1 MKLLIFYFQ
10 RGFDVKLIEFLFA
23 EFSRCCRGLDPPLPY
38 PLMIKIEYFW
48 IVFQLLETLH
58 SRNGFLRFSFSPV
71 IFVFV
76 CARTWVFISCCYSPF
91 LPSASL
97 CVCVCSKSLVRD
109 KRVSLELFSA
119 SVALFSHIRLL
130 IFFFFFLFF
139 ERDSIRTW
147 GCLGLF
153 AFGVRLYLFIGFLLL
168 KETFHLHRF
177 RVQKFSPF
185 FKFEMHFPN
194 GKCMQTVFVLYRR
207 RCKKSATSHLATCLR
222 NGNTSISCNRT
233 AFSEFSQ
240 IWHFFDVDEFERVS
254 RPLFF

>member
-1 MKLLIFYFQ
+1 M
-10 RGFDVKLIEFLFA
+10 KLIEFLFA

-130 IFFFFFLFF
+130 IFFFSFCFSKEIRYALGDVLVYSLLASVCIFSSFF
-139 ERDSIRTW
+139 
-147 GCLGLF
+147 C
-153 AFGVRLYLFIGFLLL
+153 
-168 KETFHLHRF
+168 
-177 RVQKFSPF
+177 
-185 FKFEMHFPN
+185 
-194 GKCMQTVFVLYRR
+194 C
-207 RCKKSATSHLATCLR
+207 C
-222 NGNTSISCNRT
+222 
-233 AFSEFSQ
+233 
-240 IWHFFDVDEFERVS
+240 
-254 RPLFF
+254 